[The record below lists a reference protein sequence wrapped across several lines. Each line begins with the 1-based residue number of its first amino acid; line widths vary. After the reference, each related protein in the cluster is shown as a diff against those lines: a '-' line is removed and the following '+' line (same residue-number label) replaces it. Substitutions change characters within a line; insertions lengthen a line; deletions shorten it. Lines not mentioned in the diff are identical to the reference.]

1 MRTLPIMAVVTS
13 AVVLAGCANMSPE
26 QQQGTTRGAMIGA
39 GAGAVLG
46 AVTDGSRGAVRG
58 AAIGAGVGAVGG
70 HIWSTRMEEQRRQ
83 MEESTRGTG
92 VEVTRTAD
100 NQLKLYI
107 PSDVSFPVGRA
118 DIQPN
123 FRPILDTF
131 AQGMVRNPEARVTI
145 IGHTDSTGTD
155 AINNPLSVNRAANV
169 RDYLV
174 SRGVPVSSIAID
186 GRGAREPIA
195 TNATAEGRARNRRVE
210 IFMAEPAR

>member
-1 MRTLPIMAVVTS
+1 MRMLSITALVAS
-13 AVVLAGCANMSPE
+13 AVVLAGCANMSEE
-26 QQQGTTRGAMIGA
+26 QQRGTTRGALIGA
-39 GAGAVLG
+39 GAGAVIG
-46 AVTDGSRGAVRG
+46 AMTDGGRGAVQG

-92 VEVTRTAD
+92 VEVTRTPD

-123 FRPILDTF
+123 FRPILDNF
-131 AQGMVRNPEARVTI
+131 AQGMVRNPQARVTI
-145 IGHTDSTGTD
+145 VGHTDSTGTD
-155 AINNPLSVNRAANV
+155 AINNPLSVNRAASV
-169 RDYLV
+169 RDYMV
-174 SRGVPVSSIAID
+174 ARGVPVSSVSID

-210 IFMAEPAR
+210 IFMAETAR

>member
-1 MRTLPIMAVVTS
+1 MLSITALVAS
-13 AVVLAGCANMSPE
+13 AVVLAGCANMSEE
-26 QQQGTTRGAMIGA
+26 QQRGTTRGALIGA
-39 GAGAVLG
+39 GAGAVIG
-46 AVTDGSRGAVRG
+46 AMTDGGRGAVQG

-92 VEVTRTAD
+92 VEVTRTPD

-123 FRPILDTF
+123 FRPILDNF
-131 AQGMVRNPEARVTI
+131 AQGMVRNPQARVTI
-145 IGHTDSTGTD
+145 VGHTDSTGTD
-155 AINNPLSVNRAANV
+155 AINNPLSVNRAASV
-169 RDYLV
+169 RDYMV
-174 SRGVPVSSIAID
+174 ARGVPVSSVSID

-210 IFMAEPAR
+210 IFMAETAR